1 MAASGEVQSQLE
13 QGFEVGGALRCSI
26 TSCCHWQ
33 GHPVLVQQLLAHEA
47 ILSPPFLWNVRKFF
61 DDCSDGLLQ
70 YINSG
75 SSNFLLT
82 AARGFTLRNGYDA
95 PGPNSHHLRTGL
107 CGVNIG
113 AEERVVAFLMIRPQQ
128 MLQIKG

>member
-1 MAASGEVQSQLE
+1 MHSFSPDSLCLQALLWPKGEKVPRRAHVRLPSLEMAASGEVQSQLE

-61 DDCSDGLLQ
+61 DDCSDGLL
-70 YINSG
+70 
-75 SSNFLLT
+75 
-82 AARGFTLRNGYDA
+82 
-95 PGPNSHHLRTGL
+95 
-107 CGVNIG
+107 
-113 AEERVVAFLMIRPQQ
+113 
-128 MLQIKG
+128 